1 MITSSS
7 TFAEVKA
14 QYNDNLAWDGDITKA
29 RLALAAV
36 RWMLVNR
43 PSSGSEQGRNFSYTD
58 LAAEKAR
65 LEAFVDAKGGGRV
78 KAAFISGRAIL
89 R

>member
-14 QYNDNLAWDGDITKA
+14 QYNDNLDWDGDITKA

-36 RWMLVNR
+36 RWLLVNR
-43 PSSGSEQGRNFSYTD
+43 PASGSEQGRNFQYEQLS
-58 LAAEKAR
+58 AEKDR
-65 LEAFVDAKGGGRV
+65 LTAFVDSKSTGRV
-78 KAAFISGRAIL
+78 RAAFISGRALL